1 MRSRL
6 IAAGLAVA
14 GLITALIAALAIW
27 RRPGR
32 SAVPAAD
39 AGRLRPAALPP
50 PAPPLP
56 RVPNDLE
63 LHPTGVFAALGR
75 FDYRFRRVVPV
86 IGLLLMI
93 GLQVWASQAGGRLIQ
108 GGWVIEGSEEQR
120 AADLLADRFGTQ
132 ATTMLVI
139 LEDPEGDAASPAFQE
154 VVSETLQP
162 IADEPL
168 VDEITTY
175 ADSPVDELLR
185 GTARRRWQS

>member
-1 MRSRL
+1 MRRRL
-6 IAAGLAVA
+6 MAAGLAVA
-14 GLITALIAALAIW
+14 GLITALIAALALW
-27 RRPGR
+27 RRPDR
-32 SAVPAAD
+32 PAVAAAD
-39 AGRLRPAALPP
+39 PSDDAERLPAAALPP
-50 PAPPLP
+50 AAPPAP

-132 ATTMLVI
+132 ATTMLVT
-139 LEDPEGDAASPAFQE
+139 G
-154 VVSETLQP
+154 
-162 IADEPL
+162 
-168 VDEITTY
+168 
-175 ADSPVDELLR
+175 
-185 GTARRRWQS
+185 